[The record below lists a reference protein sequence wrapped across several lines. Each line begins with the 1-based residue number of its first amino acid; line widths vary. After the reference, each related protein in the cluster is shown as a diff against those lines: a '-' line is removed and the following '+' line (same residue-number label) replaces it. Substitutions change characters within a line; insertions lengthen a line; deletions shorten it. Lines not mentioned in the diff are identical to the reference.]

1 MLKKSLLGL
10 FTLSLLGRA
19 GEADNKTADQTN
31 TEQIVER
38 QLAGGWSNTEVTPE
52 IEKILD
58 FVLMQMNTAA
68 KLDKIVA
75 VKTQTVKGRNFDITF
90 DLDNKER
97 WHTIVYRDL
106 DGKLSITQVAKKL
119 K

>member
-1 MLKKSLLGL
+1 MFKKSLLGL

-19 GEADNKTADQTN
+19 GEADNKTVDQTN

-75 VKTQTVKGRNFDITF
+75 VKT
-90 DLDNKER
+90 
-97 WHTIVYRDL
+97 
-106 DGKLSITQVAKKL
+106 
-119 K
+119 